1 MPMAHDPKTI
11 VLRFI
16 ERINAGDVEGIYVLL
31 TEDHTFIDSLGHTL
45 SGCEAMRSAWESYFR
60 MMPDYSI
67 KVQDIVQGEDLVAVF
82 GGATGTYV
90 ADGTLRP
97 ENRWSTPAAWK
108 AIVRE
113 GRLAYWQV
121 YADNKPVYDI
131 IERSPDP

>member
-1 MPMAHDPKTI
+1 MPMADDPKTI

-16 ERINAGDVEGIYVLL
+16 DRINAGDVQGIYVLM
-31 TEDHTFIDSLGHTL
+31 TEDHTFIDSLGRTL
-45 SGCEAMRSAWESYFR
+45 SGREAMRAAWESYFA
-60 MMPDYSI
+60 MISDYSI
-67 KVQDIVQGEDLVAVF
+67 EVQDIIQAEDLVAVF

-90 ADGTLRP
+90 ADGKLRP

-113 GRLAYWQV
+113 GRLAHWQV